1 VLLYFYAP
9 VAQWIEYLSSEQ
21 RVGGSSPSGR
31 AKRENLNCLRFS
43 RLCARRKHVF
53 SVEKTAESGSWKFVS
68 DDEQIIPDQK
78 IDNVMKAKIEKFKI
92 PEEVSHVTKTLKE
105 AGFEAYLVGGCVRD
119 LFMNRKPKDW
129 DITTNATP
137 EEIIPLFPK
146 SFYENEYG
154 TVGVVNEETKEETIK
169 IIEITPYRVEGAYS
183 DHRRPDSVKFSKSI
197 TDDLKRRDFT
207 INAIAYDAETGE
219 IIDPFGGVADLARG
233 IIKTV
238 GEPKE
243 RFFEDGLRLLRAV
256 RFHVELG
263 FPLDQNTEKSILEN
277 NHILGEISKERIR
290 DEFVKIIMSSNPS
303 GGLEIMRKFGLL
315 TYIISELEES
325 IGVEQNQAHAFDV
338 WTHLIKTLQH
348 AADKDYLLH
357 VRLAA
362 LLHDISK
369 PKARRRA
376 EGNDKGSNNEA
387 NQWTFYGHEVV
398 GSRVTG
404 KILENLKF
412 SRETID
418 KVVNLVRWHM
428 FFSDTEKI
436 TPSAVRRL
444 IANVGKENVWDL
456 IDLRGCDRIG
466 TGRPKENPYRLRK
479 YRAMIEE
486 AMRDPISVGMLKTDG
501 KKIMEVLG
509 IAPGPK
515 IGNILNALMEEVLDD
530 PKLNTE
536 EYLNKRTIELSQM
549 SDKELKELAERG
561 KKKKEIEEEKEVKKI
576 RGKHFVE

>member
-1 VLLYFYAP
+1 MDRASVFGTEG
-9 VAQWIEYLSSEQ
+9 WGSE
-21 RVGGSSPSGR
+21 SLR
-31 AKRENLNCLRFS
+31 AHIF
-43 RLCARRKHVF
+43 
-53 SVEKTAESGSWKFVS
+53 
-68 DDEQIIPDQK
+68 PDHK
-78 IDNVMKAKIEKFKI
+78 ANNNMKAKIEKFKI

-129 DITTNATP
+129 DITTNAIP
-137 EEIIPLFPK
+137 EQIIPLFSK
-146 SFYENEYG
+146 TFYENDFG
-154 TVGVVNEETKEETIK
+154 TVGVVNEIAEQNEESKKIDESLK
-169 IIEITPYRVEGAYS
+169 IIEVTPYRIEGAYS
-183 DHRRPDSVKFSKSI
+183 DHRRPDSVKFSESI
-197 TDDLKRRDFT
+197 QDDLKRRDFT

-263 FPLDQNTEKSILEN
+263 FPLDSDTEKSILEN
-277 NHILGEISKERIR
+277 NHILQDISKERIR
-290 DEFVKIIMSSNPS
+290 DEFVKIIMSPNPS
-303 GGLEIMRKFGLL
+303 GGLEILRKFGLL
-315 TYIISELEES
+315 LYIIPEIEES
-325 IGVEQNQAHAFDV
+325 IGIEQGGAHAFDV
-338 WTHLIKTLQH
+338 WTHLLKTVQH
-348 AADKDYLLH
+348 SADKGYLLH

-376 EGNDKGSNNEA
+376 E

-398 GSRVTG
+398 GSRVTR

-412 SRETID
+412 SRETIE
-418 KVVNLVRWHM
+418 KVTNLVRWHM
-428 FFSDTEKI
+428 FFSDTEQI
-436 TPSAVRRL
+436 TLSAVRRM
-444 IANVGKENVWDL
+444 IVNVGKENVWDL

-479 YRAMIEE
+479 YKAMIEE

-515 IGNILNALMEEVLDD
+515 IGNILNSLMEEVLED
-530 PKLNTE
+530 PLLNTE

-549 SDKELKELAERG
+549 SDIELKVLSEKG
-561 KKKKEIEEEKEVKKI
+561 KKKKEIEEQKEVKKI
-576 RGKHFVE
+576 RGKHYVE